1 MQMTYVPSS
10 SPDIS
15 YSPVLTQTGLSSG
28 TAVRCLV
35 ASAAEL
41 WAVWGENTGDVASVT
56 EIGRSA
62 AQLVRAFI
70 GITRS

>member
-35 ASAAEL
+35 ASAAEG
-41 WAVWGENTGDVASVT
+41 AVWGENTGDVASVT